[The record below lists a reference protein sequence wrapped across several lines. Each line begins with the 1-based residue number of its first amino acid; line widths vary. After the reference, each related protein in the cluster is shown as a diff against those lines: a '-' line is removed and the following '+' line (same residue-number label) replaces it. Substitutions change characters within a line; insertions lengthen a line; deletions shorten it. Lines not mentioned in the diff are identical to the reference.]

1 MLKMD
6 KCITLIASV
15 ITIVVLLILA
25 RVSISSAVK
34 VDKISRGDTS
44 EITSSELQAEMNK
57 YTDEVTVAGD
67 NYFIDNEG
75 KVHTWGNDSW
85 GLLGDGS
92 VSGRDMP
99 VYPNQIV
106 YYEKE

>member
-1 MLKMD
+1 MEIGKE
-6 KCITLIASV
+6 KEYITLSV
-15 ITIVVLLILA
+15 
-25 RVSISSAVK
+25 SAVK